1 MSKKEAQKYNPY
13 MTPDIARHIRDTE
26 STILGIPISNFVMC
40 GSNKYDNCF
49 NLATTLNECGDDD
62 YVEMIDRYGKGKHC
76 SGYYRL
82 KDLVTLIDD
91 FEYDIQNA
99 GKYDNDKL
107 IFDPNKC
114 FLFYNLAGYG
124 WVRNKYLPE
133 DASLWLIFSEKT
145 LDKLPENICKHAEE
159 YPKQEFKF
167 NDEMHYGLYGK
178 NYKTYCIKGRF
189 HSYPFNTITLDIMW
203 GIIGG
208 NLINYTDVYT
218 YKDELTED
226 D

>member
-1 MSKKEAQKYNPY
+1 MGKKTKRSSSIEIKFIDKDSY
-13 MTPDIARHIRDTE
+13 IF
-26 STILGIPISNFVMC
+26 GIPLRQFVMC
-40 GSNKYDNCF
+40 GTNKHDNCF
-49 NLATTLNECGDDD
+49 NLATTVNAGVD
-62 YVEMIDRYGKGKHC
+62 YDEIISKYGKHG

-91 FEYDIQNA
+91 FEYDIHNA
-99 GKYDNDKL
+99 GEYDKEKL
-107 IFDPNKC
+107 YFKPDRC
-114 FLFYNLAGYG
+114 FLFYNLAGKFCVKNEYDPSDSRLY
-124 WVRNKYLPE
+124 V
-133 DASLWLIFSEKT
+133 IFSEKM
-145 LDKLPENICKHAEE
+145 LDKIPSYIRKYAEE

-178 NYKTYCIKGRF
+178 KYKTYCIKGGI
-189 HSYPFNTITLDIMW
+189 HDKPFTNISLDIIW

-208 NLINYTDVYT
+208 NLINYGDVYT